1 MRTQIIKS
9 LKAQA
14 EGQIEVHKT
23 NVEVY
28 LKFPVGVGEHSDILE
43 TISKE
48 LAQIAEL
55 EDQLFV
61 LEKHFNA

>member
-1 MRTQIIKS
+1 MRTQILKS

-48 LAQIAEL
+48 LAQI
-55 EDQLFV
+55 
-61 LEKHFNA
+61 N